1 MTAKQ
6 KGINVIAMYEQQN
19 FPVDA
24 MAVGIES
31 EKIFDID
38 WDFKKLMHHEL

>member
-6 KGINVIAMYEQQN
+6 KGINVIATCEQQN